1 MWGIIVF
8 FISGFGDM
16 IWHETLGVESNL
28 DILLSPT
35 HIGLFAGLILSV
47 PARFGRR
54 GRTRKADKAAF
65 ARKRCP
71 FSASVPRG
79 ASFC

>member
-47 PARFGRR
+47 TGPFWSAWADP
-54 GRTRKADKAAF
+54 TADKAAF